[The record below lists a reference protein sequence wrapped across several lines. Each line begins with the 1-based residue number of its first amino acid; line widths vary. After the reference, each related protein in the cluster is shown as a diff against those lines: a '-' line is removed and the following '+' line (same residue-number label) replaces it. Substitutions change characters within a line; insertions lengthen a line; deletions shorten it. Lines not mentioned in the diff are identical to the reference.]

1 MSDDDAP
8 SIGDNEDAAFSELD
22 VIDLADDDNGVL
34 SDQNGADRI
43 DESGDGGDEVA
54 AEVSIVKER
63 IAEFMDSPRLPSN
76 IAGATIKKAPRT
88 GTSLLNQCGIRILDA
103 DGCEYFMCLLDRCYN
118 VSAPLMIKCTKKS
131 TSNATKHLKTKHGVE
146 SSKTQSEKR
155 QVAALAEQMDLS
167 SDAFLQDP
175 RRWFQTDRWRLLA
188 KQLPVGPGGLK
199 SINMQKHHVE
209 MYKTVRRTIV
219 SEIAEAR
226 RYYTIPFMSL
236 NLDLIK
242 SKTSNEKYL
251 ALRVCF
257 NTRRQTNI
265 GYNLAVRRFAP
276 TTDERLAE
284 KASAVLD
291 QWSQG
296 VLSEFGIEVRRDVLT
311 SVSDSSS
318 DVKRTLQVLMDAWWE
333 WCISHLSH
341 LAQTDAFG
349 TAIDPVASKNALA
362 RVFFRTIKKV
372 IESVNKS
379 EYLQGAFEAAM
390 IDKFSVYLKLL
401 NAPQHRWSATALVL
415 EQLLLC
421 WDPLKLAYYN
431 CQRFFSLTDEDQV
444 QCL

>member
-1 MSDDDAP
+1 
-8 SIGDNEDAAFSELD
+8 
-22 VIDLADDDNGVL
+22 
-34 SDQNGADRI
+34 
-43 DESGDGGDEVA
+43 
-54 AEVSIVKER
+54 
-63 IAEFMDSPRLPSN
+63 
-76 IAGATIKKAPRT
+76 
-88 GTSLLNQCGIRILDA
+88 
-103 DGCEYFMCLLDRCYN
+103 
-118 VSAPLMIKCTKKS
+118 
-131 TSNATKHLKTKHGVE
+131 
-146 SSKTQSEKR
+146 
-155 QVAALAEQMDLS
+155 
-167 SDAFLQDP
+167 
-175 RRWFQTDRWRLLA
+175 
-188 KQLPVGPGGLK
+188 
-199 SINMQKHHVE
+199 MQKHHVE
-209 MYKTVRRTIV
+209 MYETVKRTIV
-219 SEIAEAR
+219 SKIAEAR

-257 NTRRQTNI
+257 NTRRQANI

-311 SVSDSSS
+311 SVSDSGS

-333 WCISHLSH
+333 WCIFHLSH
-341 LAQTDAFG
+341 LALTDAFG

-372 IESVNKS
+372 IDSVNKS

-415 EQLLLC
+415 ERLLLC
-421 WDPLKLAYYN
+421 
-431 CQRFFSLTDEDQV
+431 
-444 QCL
+444 